1 MHVGCLDA
9 DTTGALLFT
18 TDGVLCHRLLGP
30 GSGHAKKRYLATLR
44 GGRLGLSE
52 ESIAKLADGVRLPGK
67 KRQRVVSGVARNVG
81 TVRHDPRTESV
92 LVREGERKRRQVEI
106 QESAVVELTVA
117 EGANHQVKHML
128 ALVGRPLWRLH
139 RASFCGIGVDGLD
152 SGECRELTSDEVASL
167 YRAAAANASAGATA
181 NADRTAG
188 KGDE

>member
-1 MHVGCLDA
+1 M
-9 DTTGALLFT
+9 
-18 TDGVLCHRLLGP
+18 
-30 GSGHAKKRYLATLR
+30 
-44 GGRLGLSE
+44 
-52 ESIAKLADGVRLPGK
+52 
-67 KRQRVVSGVARNVG
+67 
-81 TVRHDPRTESV
+81 
-92 LVREGERKRRQVEI
+92 EI

-167 YRAAAANASAGATA
+167 YRAAAANASADATA